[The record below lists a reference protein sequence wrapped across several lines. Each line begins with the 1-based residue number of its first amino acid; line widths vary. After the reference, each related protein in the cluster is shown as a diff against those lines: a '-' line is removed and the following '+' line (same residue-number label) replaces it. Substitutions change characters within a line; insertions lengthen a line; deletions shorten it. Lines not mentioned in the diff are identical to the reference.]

1 MFKIVNVSDGSVIGN
16 VEKPYFI
23 TVKESTGCFIPSD
36 ELNAQ
41 GIAFHSI
48 PYNLHGRQGL
58 GVPDSV
64 YLIEFDAGVA
74 NDSIS
79 AAIAENSAA
88 IDDIIISLL
97 EG

>member
-1 MFKIVNVSDGSVIGN
+1 MYQIINVSDGSAVGN
-16 VEKPYFI
+16 VEKPYYI
-23 TVKESTGCFIPSD
+23 TLKESTGCFIPTD
-36 ELNAQ
+36 ELHAQ
-41 GIAFHSI
+41 GISFLGS
-48 PYNLHGRQGL
+48 PYNLHGRKGI